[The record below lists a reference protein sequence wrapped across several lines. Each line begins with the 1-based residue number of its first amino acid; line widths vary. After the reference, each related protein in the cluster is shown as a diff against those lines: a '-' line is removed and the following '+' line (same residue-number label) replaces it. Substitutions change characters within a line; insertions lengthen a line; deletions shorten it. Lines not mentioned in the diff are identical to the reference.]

1 MLKSSSDTL
10 KTGEP
15 APDFALPTFERQT
28 VRLSDFRGRRVVVV
42 FIRGT
47 W

>member
-1 MLKSSSDTL
+1 MLKQSSDTL
-10 KTGEP
+10 NIGDR
-15 APDFALPTFERQT
+15 APDFALPTADRQT
-28 VRLSDFRGRRVVVV
+28 VRLSQFRGGRVVVV